1 MTATTEITFESTSRF
16 AQLRMAASGATG
28 EVRDMRLHYHE
39 AGEGNKD
46 SGGTI
51 VLLHGGGPGA
61 SSWSNFSKNIAVLA
75 EHFHVLAVDQPGYGL
90 SDKLTE
96 HEQYN
101 RYSATALLSLFDHL
115 GIESAHLVGNSLGGG
130 TAVRFALDNGRRAG
144 RLVLMGPGGLS
155 VNLFAPDP
163 TEGVK
168 LLGRFAVDP
177 TRENIEKFLR
187 IMVFDQSLITEEL
200 IDQRF
205 EIASQPESI
214 AATKAMGKS
223 FAGADFELGMMWR
236 EVYKLRQPVLLIW
249 GREDRVNPLD
259 GALVALKQ
267 IPRVQLHV
275 FGQCG
280 HWAQLEKFD
289 EFNKLTTDFLRGGR

>member
-1 MTATTEITFESTSRF
+1 MTATEELTFESTSRY
-16 AQLRMAASGATG
+16 AQ
-28 EVRDMRLHYHE
+28 VRDDMRLHYHE
-39 AGEGNKD
+39 AGTGND
-46 SGGTI
+46 QTI

-61 SSWSNFSKNIAVLA
+61 SSWSNFSGNIAVLA
-75 EHFHVLAVDQPGYGL
+75 QRFHVLAVDQPGYGL
-90 SDKLTE
+90 SDKHTE

-101 RYSATALLSLFDHL
+101 RYSATALKGLFDQL
-115 GIESAHLVGNSLGGG
+115 GLGRTALVGNSLGGG
-130 TAVRFALDNGRRAG
+130 TAVRFALDYPELAG

-168 LLGRFAVDP
+168 LMGRFSVEP
-177 TRENIEKFLR
+177 TRENLEKFLR
-187 IMVFDQSLITEEL
+187 VMVFNQKLITPELVEE
-200 IDQRF
+200 RF
-205 EIASQPESI
+205 ESASTPESL

-223 FAGADFELGMMWR
+223 FSGADFELGMMWR
-236 EVYKLRQPVLLIW
+236 EAYRLRQRVLLIW

-259 GALVALKQ
+259 GALVALKT

-289 EFNKLTTDFLRGGR
+289 EFNRLTIDFLGGA

>member
-1 MTATTEITFESTSRF
+1 
-16 AQLRMAASGATG
+16 
-28 EVRDMRLHYHE
+28 MRLHYHE
-39 AGEGNKD
+39 SGVGN
-46 SGGTI
+46 SQTV

-61 SSWSNFSKNIAVLA
+61 SSWSNFAKNIAVLA
-75 EHFHVLAVDQPGYGL
+75 EYFHVLAVDQPGYGH
-90 SDKLTE
+90 SDKHTE

-101 RYSATALLSLFDHL
+101 RYSATALLNLFDHL
-115 GIESAHLVGNSLGGG
+115 EIERAALVGNSLGGG
-130 TAVRFALDNGRRAG
+130 TAVRFALDNPDRAG

-168 LLGRFAVDP
+168 LLGGFTAEP
-177 TRENIEKFLR
+177 TRENMERFLR
-187 IMVFDQSLITEEL
+187 IMVYDQKLITPEL
-200 IDQRF
+200 VDERF
-205 EIASQPESI
+205 AIASTPESL
-214 AATKAMGKS
+214 AAARAMGKS
-223 FAGADFELGMMWR
+223 FAGPDFELGMMWR
-236 EVYKLRQPVLLIW
+236 EVYKLRQRVLLIW

-289 EFNKLTTDFLRGGR
+289 EFNKLTIDFLGGGA

>member
-1 MTATTEITFESTSRF
+1 MTEFATEAAQQQEITFESTSRF
-16 AQLRMAASGATG
+16 AQ
-28 EVRDMRLHYHE
+28 VRPDMRLHYHE
-39 AGEGNKD
+39 AGD
-46 SGGTI
+46 PSAPPV

-61 SSWSNFSKNIAVLA
+61 SSWSNFSRNIAVLA
-75 EHFHVLAVDQPGYGL
+75 RHFRVLAVDQPGYGH
-90 SDKLTE
+90 SDKHTE

-101 RYSATALLSLFDHL
+101 RYSATALLNLFDHL
-115 GIESAHLVGNSLGGG
+115 GIERAPLVGNSLGGG
-130 TAVRFALDNGRRAG
+130 TAVRFALDNPKRAG

-155 VNLFAPDP
+155 TNLFAPDP

-168 LLGRFAVDP
+168 LLGRFTMEP
-177 TRENIEKFLR
+177 TRENLEKFLR
-187 IMVFDQSLITEEL
+187 IMVFDQSLITPEL
-200 IDQRF
+200 VDERF
-205 EIASQPESI
+205 AIASTPESL
-214 AATKAMGKS
+214 AAAKAMGKS

-236 EVYKLRQPVLLIW
+236 DVYKLRQPVLLIW

-259 GALVALKQ
+259 GALVAIKQ

-289 EFNKLTTDFLRGGR
+289 EFNKLTVDFLGGA

>member
-1 MTATTEITFESTSRF
+1 MTQAVHDITFESTSRF
-16 AQLRMAASGATG
+16 AQ
-28 EVRDMRLHYHE
+28 VRDDMRLHYHE
-39 AGEGNKD
+39 AGVEHRG
-46 SGGTI
+46 SAQTI

-75 EHFHVLAVDQPGYGL
+75 AHFHVLAVDQPGYGL
-90 SDKLTE
+90 SDKHTE

-101 RYSATALLSLFDHL
+101 RYSSTALLNLLDQL
-115 GIESAHLVGNSLGGG
+115 DVDRAALVGNSLGGG
-130 TAVRFALDNGRRAG
+130 TAVRFALDYPKRAG

-163 TEGVK
+163 TEGVR
-168 LLGRFAVDP
+168 LLGKFTHQP
-177 TRENIEKFLR
+177 TRENMEKFLR
-187 IMVFDQSLITEEL
+187 IMVYDQKLVTQEL
-200 IDQRF
+200 IDERF
-205 EIASQPESI
+205 AIASRSDSL
-214 AATKAMGKS
+214 AAARAMGNS

-236 EVYKLRQPVLLIW
+236 DVYRLRQPTLLIW

-259 GALVALKQ
+259 GAFMALKQ
-267 IPRVQLHV
+267 IPRAQLHV

-289 EFNKLTTDFLRGGR
+289 EFNKLTIDFLSDSKGVSS

>member
-1 MTATTEITFESTSRF
+1 MTSFIQEAESVRELTHSSTSRY
-16 AQLRMAASGATG
+16 AQ
-28 EVRDMRLHYHE
+28 VRDDMRLHFHE
-39 AGEGNKD
+39 AGVGNPQ
-46 SGGTI
+46 TV

-61 SSWSNFSKNIAVLA
+61 SSWSNFSRNIGVLA
-75 EHFHVLAVDQPGYGL
+75 KHFHVLAVDQPGYGH
-90 SDKLTE
+90 SDKHPE

-101 RYSATALLSLFDHL
+101 RYSATALLNLFDHL
-115 GIESAHLVGNSLGGG
+115 KIDRADLIGNSLGGG
-130 TAVRFALDNGRRAG
+130 TAVRFALDNPTRAG

-168 LLGRFAVDP
+168 LLGRFTADP
-177 TRENIEKFLR
+177 TRENMEKFLR
-187 IMVFDQSLITEEL
+187 IMVFDQKLITQEL
-200 IDQRF
+200 IEERF
-205 EIASQPESI
+205 AIASTPESL
-214 AATKAMGKS
+214 AAARAMGKS

-236 EVYKLRQPVLLIW
+236 DVHKLRQRVLLIW

-280 HWAQLEKFD
+280 HWAQLERFD
-289 EFNKLTTDFLRGGR
+289 EFNKLTVDFLGGGA

>member
-1 MTATTEITFESTSRF
+1 MTCACITTKPALAIRRPLCCFTAVGLARR
-16 AQLRMAASGATG
+16 AGRISGATSACW
-28 EVRDMRLHYHE
+28 R
-39 AGEGNKD
+39 
-46 SGGTI
+46 STFTCWPSI
-51 VLLHGGGPGA
+51 SP
-61 SSWSNFSKNIAVLA
+61 
-75 EHFHVLAVDQPGYGL
+75 
-90 SDKLTE
+90 
-96 HEQYN
+96 
-101 RYSATALLSLFDHL
+101 ATATP
-115 GIESAHLVGNSLGGG
+115 LGGG
-130 TAVRFALDNGRRAG
+130 TAVRFALDNPDRAG

-168 LLGRFAVDP
+168 LLGKFSYEP
-177 TRENIEKFLR
+177 TRENLEAFLR
-187 IMVFDQSLITEEL
+187 IMVYDQKLITPEL
-200 IDQRF
+200 IDERF
-205 EIASQPESI
+205 AIASTPESL
-214 AATKAMGKS
+214 AATRAMGKS

-236 EVYKLRQPVLLIW
+236 EVYKLRQRVLLIW

-289 EFNKLTTDFLRGGR
+289 EFNKLTIDFLGGGS

>member
-1 MTATTEITFESTSRF
+1 MTATEELTFESTSRY
-16 AQLRMAASGATG
+16 AQ
-28 EVRDMRLHYHE
+28 VRDDMRLHYHE
-39 AGEGNKD
+39 AGVGND
-46 SGGTI
+46 QTI

-61 SSWSNFSKNIAVLA
+61 SSWSNFSRNIAVLA
-75 EHFHVLAVDQPGYGL
+75 QRFHVLAVDQPGYGL
-90 SDKLTE
+90 SDKHAE

-101 RYSATALLSLFDHL
+101 RYSATALKGLFDQL
-115 GIESAHLVGNSLGGG
+115 GLGRTALVGNSLGGG
-130 TAVRFALDNGRRAG
+130 TAVRFALDHPDLAG

-168 LLGRFAVDP
+168 LLGKFSVEP
-177 TRENIEKFLR
+177 TRENLEKFLR
-187 IMVFDQSLITEEL
+187 IMVFDQKLITPEL
-200 IDQRF
+200 IDERF
-205 EIASQPESI
+205 ALASTPESL

-223 FAGADFELGMMWR
+223 FAGSDFELGMMWR
-236 EVYKLRQPVLLIW
+236 EAYKLRQRVLLIW

-259 GALVALKQ
+259 GALVALKN

-289 EFNKLTTDFLRGGR
+289 EFNRLTIDFLGGAR

>member
-1 MTATTEITFESTSRF
+1 MTATEELTFESTSRY
-16 AQLRMAASGATG
+16 AQ
-28 EVRDMRLHYHE
+28 VRDDMRLHYHE
-39 AGEGNKD
+39 AGTGND
-46 SGGTI
+46 QTI

-61 SSWSNFSKNIAVLA
+61 SSWSNFSRNIAVLA
-75 EHFHVLAVDQPGYGL
+75 QRFHVLAVDQPGYGL
-90 SDKLTE
+90 SDKHTE

-101 RYSATALLSLFDHL
+101 RYSATALKGLFDQL
-115 GIESAHLVGNSLGGG
+115 GLGRTALVGNSLGGG
-130 TAVRFALDNGRRAG
+130 TAVRFALDYSELAG

-168 LLGRFAVDP
+168 LLGRFSVEP
-177 TRENIEKFLR
+177 TRENLEKFLR
-187 IMVFDQSLITEEL
+187 VMVFNQKLITPELVEE
-200 IDQRF
+200 RF
-205 EIASQPESI
+205 ASASTPESL

-223 FAGADFELGMMWR
+223 FSGADFELGMMWR
-236 EVYKLRQPVLLIW
+236 EAYRLRQRVLLIW

-259 GALVALKQ
+259 GALVALKT

-289 EFNKLTTDFLRGGR
+289 EFNRLTIDFLGGA

>member
-1 MTATTEITFESTSRF
+1 
-16 AQLRMAASGATG
+16 
-28 EVRDMRLHYHE
+28 
-39 AGEGNKD
+39 
-46 SGGTI
+46 

-61 SSWSNFSKNIAVLA
+61 SSWSNFSKNIPELA
-75 EHFHVLAVDQPGYGL
+75 KQFHVLAVDQPWYGH
-90 SDKLTE
+90 SDKHTE

-101 RYSATALLSLFDHL
+101 RYSATALLNLFDHL
-115 GIESAHLVGNSLGGG
+115 QIERAALVGNSLGGG
-130 TAVRFALDNGRRAG
+130 TAVRFALDNPKRAG

-168 LLGRFAVDP
+168 LLGKFAVDP

-187 IMVFDQSLITEEL
+187 IMVFDQNLITPEL
-200 IDQRF
+200 VDERF
-205 EIASQPESI
+205 AIASQPESL

-223 FAGADFELGMMWR
+223 FAGPDFELGMMWR

-259 GALVALKQ
+259 GALVALKA
-267 IPRVQLHV
+267 IPRATLHV
-275 FGQCG
+275 FPNCG
-280 HWAQLEKFD
+280 HWAQIEAAD
-289 EFNKLTTDFLRGGR
+289 EFAEVATAFLARHVERSKA